1 MDKDLIREYK
11 IQLIKQLENSK
22 LRKSLSESELESFMD
37 FITDMT
43 PEQLSRIFPTE
54 ARKLLIEPEE
64 EEDEEKS
71 EEDEE
76 PKGEEQEETIDW
88 GVQRERA
95 KRQAK
100 GLPLGPLHSL
110 TASTQLKRAK
120 ELAAQI
126 ASKKAVAG
134 KAPLP

>member
-64 EEDEEKS
+64 EDEEKS

-76 PKGEEQEETIDW
+76 LKGEEQEETIDW